1 MKEVTE
7 SDVQA
12 FLKEKRTEGYL
23 LCGLEQTTTSTPLQK
38 FDFPAKCVLLLGTL
52 HQAIKMG
59 ERGDPF
65 GGSRSNFPVPSKR
78 SALR

>member
-7 SDVQA
+7 SDVLA
-12 FLKEKRTEGYL
+12 FLKDKRAEGYL

-52 HQAIKMG
+52 HQAINCG
-59 ERGDPF
+59 REEIHLADRDPTSHPF
-65 GGSRSNFPVPSKR
+65 
-78 SALR
+78 